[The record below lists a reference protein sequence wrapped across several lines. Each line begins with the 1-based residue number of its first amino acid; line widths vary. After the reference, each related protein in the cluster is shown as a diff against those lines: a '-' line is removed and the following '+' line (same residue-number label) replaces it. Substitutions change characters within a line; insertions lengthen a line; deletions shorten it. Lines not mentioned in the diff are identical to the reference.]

1 MNLVS
6 LQFKTT
12 SNYQDN
18 LDKLVSL
25 IDKCEDGSFI
35 LAPELCLSGFD
46 YDKLDEAFG
55 ISITAIDILKK
66 LSLNKTISLTLT
78 IKKNDKYFNTLH
90 IFSNGNIVYTQS
102 KFKLFTLDDEY
113 KHFTSGNINDIKI
126 IDIDGIKV
134 ASLICFELRF
144 IDLWKKVKGTDIIL
158 VPAMW
163 GKKRKQ
169 NFEVLTNSLAVMH
182 QCYVIASDSCN
193 DDMAS
198 SSGIISPFGKE
209 IRDDSKEI
217 ISVVYEKKEIK
228 KMRRYLEVGINQEL
242 LQ

>member
-1 MNLVS
+1 MLVLLFYS
-6 LQFKTT
+6 C
-12 SNYQDN
+12 
-18 LDKLVSL
+18 LDKLVLL
-25 IDKCEDGSFI
+25 INKCDNNSFI
-35 LAPELCLSGFD
+35 LAPELCLSGFE
-46 YDKLDEAFG
+46 YDKLDEANS
-55 ISITAIDILKK
+55 ISFKAIEILKN
-66 LSLNKTISLTLT
+66 LIINKTIALTLV
-78 IKKNDKYFNTLH
+78 IKKDNKYCNTLH
-90 IFSNGNIVYTQS
+90 IFSNGNIVHTQS
-102 KFKLFTLDDEY
+102 KFKLFTLDNEC
-113 KHFTSGNINDIKI
+113 KHFTAGDIDDIKI
-126 IDIDGIKV
+126 IDINGIKV

-144 IDLWKKVKGTDIIL
+144 IDLWKKIKGADIIL

-209 IRDDSKEI
+209 LRDDSKEI
-217 ISVVYEKKEIK
+217 ISLCYHKKEIK